1 MCLGEK
7 LPMCDFRL
15 KSESSLVFIGRGA
28 DGINVYLLLLYGF
41 CEIKRLG
48 DENYILSV
56 KQPSI

>member
-1 MCLGEK
+1 MS
-7 LPMCDFRL
+7 DFRL
-15 KSESSLVFIGRGA
+15 KSESSLVFIGRGD

-48 DENYILSV
+48 LENYILSV